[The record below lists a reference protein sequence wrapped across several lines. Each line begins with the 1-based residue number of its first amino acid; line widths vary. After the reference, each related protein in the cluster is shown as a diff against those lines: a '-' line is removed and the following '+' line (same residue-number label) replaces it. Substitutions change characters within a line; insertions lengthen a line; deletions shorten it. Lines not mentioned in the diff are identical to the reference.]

1 MRMLMICALLL
12 TGCATADPVASQTTV
27 REISERSYRI
37 GAPQTTIVGDVLV
50 RVRHYFVEDA
60 GVTSVQAN
68 KDFRVRGGGFNIPF
82 KEGQNL
88 EVAGSRTIEGARYFL
103 VPVEANQLGIGGV
116 VSLQVD
122 EDGRIY
128 KKVLDGG
135 AIFTFRTDPVDGRLI
150 PVEQTAALKSKPFE
164 NYEIVFNGSDGQAMR
179 FTYREY
185 SPDDPARTAFFQDF
199 SYPISAKTIRF
210 RKLQLDVLGLD
221 DGSIT
226 FSIRSD

>member
-37 GAPQTTIVGDVLV
+37 GEPQTTIVGDVLI

-68 KDFRVRGGGFNIPF
+68 KDFRVRGGGFDIPF
-82 KEGQNL
+82 EEGQNL
-88 EVAGSRTIEGARYFL
+88 EVAGSRTIDGARYFL
-103 VPVEANQLGIGGV
+103 VPVEASQLGIGGV

-128 KKVLDGG
+128 KKILDGG
-135 AIFTFRTDPVDGRLI
+135 AIFTFRADPIDGRLI
-150 PVEQTAALKSKPFE
+150 PVEQTAALKSRPFE

-185 SPDDPARTAFFQDF
+185 SPDDLARTAFFQDL
-199 SYPISAKTIRF
+199 SYPISARTIRF

-226 FSIRSD
+226 FSVRSD